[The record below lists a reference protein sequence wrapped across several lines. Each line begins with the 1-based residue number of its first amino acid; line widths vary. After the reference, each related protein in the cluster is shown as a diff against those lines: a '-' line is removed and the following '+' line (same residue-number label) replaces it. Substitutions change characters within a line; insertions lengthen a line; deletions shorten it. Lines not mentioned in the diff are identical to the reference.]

1 MTTHE
6 EPSVCLQNFSTE
18 EDASCLLG
26 SSHPKRSSPTP
37 SIEVVLRF
45 NGVEDLEGF
54 KVKQLIPRGS
64 LEELKGF
71 NCAVCKESNNY
82 IGGLTSTNNR
92 SFHIFFFKS
101 NDVEVLI
108 AAINALENIL

>member
-1 MTTHE
+1 MKV
-6 EPSVCLQNFSTE
+6 S
-18 EDASCLLG
+18 LL
-26 SSHPKRSSPTP
+26 
-37 SIEVVLRF
+37 SIKTLAF
-45 NGVEDLEGF
+45 LGLG
-54 KVKQLIPRGS
+54 
-64 LEELKGF
+64 
-71 NCAVCKESNNY
+71 NNY